1 MQFLWDSVTAPGP
14 GGFRSTRAHSGEIL
28 FGRDRPH
35 IGCCDGDPSTASKA
49 PWLLQTRLPDSI
61 FIGPLLMLEG
71 ILRHRTWFRKHVLCH
86 TTEFG
91 NFSIASSL
99 PRDYVIS
106 MKRDL
111 LICFFVISFFPAFS
125 YEVRSQEGI
134 VSTFVDNTATLD
146 VTVVESAN
154 RTRTVIIREEAVQQ
168 FYTPSIATKTPQSQ
182 EGDHETLLPSTDTI
196 SGAEIRTSQHFDLGE
211 ILHHTAGT
219 TFVQAGQLGGQ
230 SSLFIRGME
239 SNHTVVLLNGRR
251 LPPGLA
257 GIYQLEFLDV
267 STLESVQ
274 IIRGAASSLYGS
286 DALAGAIDLRSTDA
300 RYVEKNTISSF
311 AEGGSFST
319 FRTGHKITLRD
330 GRVGIA
336 LDTSYLE
343 TDNDRPS
350 SAYDN
355 GVIRGNIAYEIADG
369 VYLDVLGYIQDSFTE
384 VPGSSLSPAF
394 PEQQINRN
402 QSSLFSPR
410 FSMQRDDWDFSV
422 FYSRTE
428 NALEATRDLF
438 FNDNL
443 LEQVGNEAEAI
454 FNWHPTKEATYTLG
468 AGYYGYEFERTPLI
482 PGPFNLPS
490 EFAFAYN
497 SVFAQADLELPWN
510 FHLLTSGR
518 YDDHDSFE
526 SKATYTAQL
535 SHEIEATGTTL
546 FGKVATGY
554 KAPSGQDF
562 IFLAPTINPA
572 TIQPEESIT
581 RELGIRQTILNERSS
596 VALTYFQ
603 NDVDNLIDVDP
614 FTFVDPAIVD
624 AESQGFELE
633 FVYSPCENV
642 RFYSNA
648 TWLDTEIIDG
658 QYLGG
663 FGGAPGDSLPRR
675 PEFVLSGG
683 LVVSGDRW
691 KAGAEIRGAYER
703 LDSPG
708 VYLDDYTVARIFGS
722 YEINET
728 IEIYGRLENVFDLE
742 YETTTGFEAAG
753 FGVFGGVR
761 VLFGK

>member
-1 MQFLWDSVTAPGP
+1 M
-14 GGFRSTRAHSGEIL
+14 
-28 FGRDRPH
+28 
-35 IGCCDGDPSTASKA
+35 
-49 PWLLQTRLPDSI
+49 
-61 FIGPLLMLEG
+61 
-71 ILRHRTWFRKHVLCH
+71 
-86 TTEFG
+86 
-91 NFSIASSL
+91 N
-99 PRDYVIS
+99 
-106 MKRDL
+106 RDL
-111 LICFFVISFFPAFS
+111 LICLFITNLTLAVSNQGWTQDAT
-125 YEVRSQEGI
+125 
-134 VSTFVDNTATLD
+134 VSTLTDNIATLD
-146 VTVVESAN
+146 VTVIESTSPA
-154 RTRTVIIREEAVQQ
+154 RAVIIRQEAVQQ
-168 FYTPSIATKTPQSQ
+168 FYTPSVATKTIQKVTADN
-182 EGDHETLLPSTDTI
+182 GTLLPSVDSI
-196 SGAEIRTSQHFDLGE
+196 SGAEIRTNQRYDLGD
-211 ILHHTAGT
+211 ILHHSAGT
-219 TFVQAGQLGGQ
+219 TFVQTGQAGSQ

-274 IIRGAASSLYGS
+274 ITRGAASSLYGS

-300 RYVEKNTISSF
+300 RYVEENTVSSF
-311 AEGGSFST
+311 VEGGSFST
-319 FRTGHKITLRD
+319 FRTGHKVTLRD

-343 TDNDRPS
+343 TDNDRPR

-355 GVIRGNIAYEIADG
+355 GTIRGNVAYEIADG
-369 VYLDVLGYIQDSFTE
+369 VYLDVLGYIQDAYLE

-394 PEQQINRN
+394 PEQQLNKN

-410 FSMQRDDWDFSV
+410 LSMQRDDWDFSI
-422 FYSRTE
+422 FYSRTKNE
-428 NALEATRDLF
+428 LEATRDLF

-468 AGYYGYEFERTPLI
+468 AGYYGYEFERTPII

-490 EFAFAYN
+490 AFEFAYT
-497 SVFAQADLELPWN
+497 SVFAQADLELPWD

-518 YDDHDSFE
+518 YDVHDSFE

-546 FGKVATGY
+546 FGKIATGY

-562 IFLAPTINPA
+562 IFLAPTINPS
-572 TIQPEESIT
+572 TIQPEESLT
-581 RELGIRQTILNERSS
+581 REIGIRQTILNERSS

-624 AESQGFELE
+624 AEIQGLELE
-633 FVYSPCENV
+633 LVYYPTENV
-642 RFYSNA
+642 RFYTNA
-648 TWLDTEIIDG
+648 TWLDTEVIDG

-663 FGGAPGDSLPRR
+663 FGGAPGDPLPRR

-683 LVVSGDRW
+683 LVVNGDHW

-708 VYLDDYTVARIFGS
+708 VFLDDYTVARIFGS

-728 IEIYGRLENVFDLE
+728 IEIYGRLENVFDLD

-753 FGVFGGVR
+753 FGAFGGVR
-761 VLFGK
+761 LAF